1 MTTKKWEMDECLKM
15 EIVEERFCKIEEIAE
30 KVNLS
35 QSSIRRYVRLGLIT
49 PVKKEK
55 GCYLLRDTVVSR
67 IGKIQRLRRDLG
79 VNLSGVGVILDLLDR
94 IEEMDR
100 QLSELKLKL

>member
-1 MTTKKWEMDECLKM
+1 MTTKKWEIDEFVKI
-15 EIVEERFCKIEEIAE
+15 EVVEERFCKIEEIAE

-55 GCYLLRDTVVSR
+55 GCYLMRDTDVSR

-100 QLSELKLKL
+100 QLSELRLKL